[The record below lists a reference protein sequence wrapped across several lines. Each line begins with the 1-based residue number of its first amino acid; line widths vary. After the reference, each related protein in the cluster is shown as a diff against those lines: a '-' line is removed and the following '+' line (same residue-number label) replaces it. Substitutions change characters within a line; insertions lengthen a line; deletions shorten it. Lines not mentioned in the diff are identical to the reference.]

1 MAKILE
7 ISHVTKTF
15 DSIDSKGRRTV
26 LKDICLDVEENEFIC
41 ILGPSGCGKS
51 TLLRILSGL
60 EQADS
65 GNVLYRGSSVKKP
78 RREIGIVFQSY
89 SLLPWLNVADNIGLG
104 LRLQKKSRSEIEAA
118 VQEYLQMIGMEK
130 FASAMPHELSGGMK
144 QRVAIARTLANS
156 PDIVLMDEP
165 FGALDAYTRIILQ
178 RELLR
183 IWELHRRTILFVT
196 HSVDE
201 AICLTDRIVLMG
213 AGESKIIRIEKVNMP
228 RPRERSHPSYIRLT
242 DELFADL
249 ERVNCEVT

>member
-1 MAKILE
+1 MSKILE
-7 ISHVTKTF
+7 ISHITKSF
-15 DSIDSKGRRTV
+15 ESVDNSGRRTV

-65 GNVLYRGSSVKKP
+65 GDVFYRGLSVKKP

-104 LRLQKKSRSEIEAA
+104 LQLQKKSRSEIDA
-118 VQEYLQMIGMEK
+118 VVKEYLHMIGMEK
-130 FASAMPHELSGGMK
+130 FAAALPHELSGGMQ

-178 RELLR
+178 KELLR
-183 IWELHRRTILFVT
+183 IWEHHRRTILFVT

-201 AICLTDRIVLMG
+201 AISLSDRIILMG

>member
-1 MAKILE
+1 MAPILE
-7 ISHVTKTF
+7 IIH
-15 DSIDSKGRRTV
+15 ISKSFESVDGSGLRTV
-26 LKDICLDVEENEFIC
+26 LRDIDLNVEENEFIC

-65 GNVLYRGSSVKKP
+65 GSVRYRGTPVRKP
-78 RREIGIVFQSY
+78 RREIGVVFQSY
-89 SLLPWLNVADNIGLG
+89 SLLPWLNVAGNIALG
-104 LRLQKKSRSEIEAA
+104 LDIQKKDQSEIQET
-118 VQEYLQMIGMEK
+118 VQEYLRMINMEK
-130 FASAMPHELSGGMK
+130 FASALPHELSGGMQ

-201 AICLTDRIVLMG
+201 AITLADRIILLG
-213 AGESKIIRIEKVNMP
+213 SGESRIIRNEKINIP
-228 RPRERSHPSYIRLT
+228 RPRERSHPEYIRLT
-242 DELFADL
+242 NELFDEL
-249 ERVNCEVT
+249 ERANCEVS